1 MGEQLMVSSVII
13 YIVIATV
20 STSVGWLMGRKIQRE
35 NSIRE
40 QEKIRADYRDKLE
53 SAHLEQATV
62 AESFFEA
69 NAQKLDD
76 QRDMFNEAFL
86 SNGRSVEA
94 ISIEL
99 KTAQQS
105 VTDTFSELPKIYSSI
120 DSMQQTTI
128 YSKGKVNDLSQ
139 SVNAWQ
145 GSIQT
150 LQAIQNL
157 IDGIHEKSIQ
167 IRDVS
172 GEANLLALN
181 ASIEA
186 ARAGE
191 HGRGF
196 AVVAECMRDLSNK
209 SEAATVEINSS
220 VEMARTEV
228 SSIVKGIEDSVAL
241 LTSVTESVASQFNN
255 IEAEVAVINEISERS
270 CLDASEAEQKFVD
283 INSKINTQLESIT
296 KLLADTMGEVTGNKV
311 EDIPVDSDI
320 SGMKI
325 IDVRRQDEF
334 NDDLGHIEGAEL
346 MCLQDD
352 FEFRVGGLN
361 KEIPY
366 LFVCRSGGR
375 SARAARI
382 AVAHGMKEVYNLEG
396 GMLAWR
402 GAEHNNEH
410 EIKMRV

>member
-1 MGEQLMVSSVII
+1 MVSSVII